1 MIEKQTFC
9 QAIESIEQQ
18 HAKDKINSKLVQEA
32 FSASEDFL
40 YDTEI
45 LQKQIINLLRI
56 WFPKD
61 EEGFCVISHFCY
73 FENFGKLND
82 ESIEDFYDRLTKNR

>member
-1 MIEKQTFC
+1 MIEKQIFVE
-9 QAIESIEQQ
+9 AIQSIEQQ

-32 FSASEDFL
+32 FNASEDFL
-40 YDTEI
+40 YDTAI

-61 EEGFCVISHFCY
+61 EEGFCAISHFCY
-73 FENFGKLND
+73 FENFGKLNN
-82 ESIEDFYDRLTKNR
+82 ESIEEFYDRLTKTK

>member
-1 MIEKQTFC
+1 MIEKEIFC

-40 YDTEI
+40 YDTAI
-45 LQKQIINLLRI
+45 LQKQIIDLLRI

-61 EEGFCVISHFCY
+61 EEGLCVISHFCY

-82 ESIEDFYDRLTKNR
+82 ESIEDFYDRLTKTK